1 MVSDGLVPIRK
12 EAILMEVETKDM
24 PLTDILVFN
33 QKALLDNQVI
43 IADQIN
49 SLWNKTADSDQFV
62 VKTVKVLAKQRR
74 LTKFN
79 VIVSLTAMTY
89 VAVSAKIMMSQD
101 KRISEL
107 SREIMFLR
115 KDLRDVKYSCQC
127 SDHKE

>member
-1 MVSDGLVPIRK
+1 
-12 EAILMEVETKDM
+12 MEVETKDM